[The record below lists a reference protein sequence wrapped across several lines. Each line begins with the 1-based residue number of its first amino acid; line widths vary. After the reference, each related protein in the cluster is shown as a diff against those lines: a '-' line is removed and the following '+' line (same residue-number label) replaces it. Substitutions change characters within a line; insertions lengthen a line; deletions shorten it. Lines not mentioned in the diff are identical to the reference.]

1 VDKNAPSN
9 ARIKTSKF
17 GQNLCRFIPMPL
29 DQRLI
34 KKFFGGDPIAGSN
47 ALRELVA
54 LGDIA
59 EQELFSLAL
68 DYGKTIQVRR
78 RWLRYVAARESS
90 VGPRLLDRLKGK
102 NEFGDK
108 FSAAFLCAGL
118 SEPSSISSGLYGP
131 IKAEIDKLRPGDAD
145 AAVMAY
151 GYAGADG
158 ASMWHLIN
166 ENSYAWEKLSTF
178 VFRSACGSCARINTS
193 NLSVMEW
200 LITHRWDRDGF
211 ELEEV
216 ANEPDAPV
224 RRIAIDDSEMW
235 GQSTHTFL
243 IWRRGDVADQLLRD
257 WSRHAHWRVRWF
269 GAQLLASL
277 GFVRTVKPIIEWLR
291 IEQVP
296 RIREALLHALERSD
310 STAGADALLDVFE
323 SREGEGGQSLAKAGW
338 RASDKDR
345 ARKAL
350 TSITNHD
357 SIYGAEAL
365 VSLARL
371 GTRHPELTKFLDSH
385 DHYRRLNAMLAL
397 GYLGDPTEA
406 RRLTQM
412 LGEASGRLE
421 RIYVLAA
428 MALLRTPEAAL
439 QLHRELI
446 AAAEE
451 PDFDK
456 RIDVFFLHRYL
467 QNAIVGGLE
476 AGGQEIGSLP
486 KCWRDE
492 IEPLEPIPTVIET
505 LPTKTQPTPAAIEN
519 AGGMIDG
526 GSSAAV
532 ESVRPDP
539 VPTSPR
545 VSTSEAAPILK
556 EPNAKQGGAAAPG
569 NGGDNGNGNGGD
581 NGKISKVDKE
591 DKDKGL
597 LEWLG
602 RNWGIGGIGAG
613 ILLILYRTLYFPKL
627 EATQANLFMI
637 LIFGAVFVLFA
648 IWAWQ
653 LTKRITI
660 PLLILVFGIV
670 VGFLGRSVLRA
681 SDEPAVYQVRVRAI
695 GVDQNA
701 LQRAHVSSSLG
712 GETKLVNGGWEVDL
726 PAGSSDDK
734 RQLTIDASVEDLGL
748 TGSTTITL
756 SKDPIQTTSLELKKR
771 GELPVRGIVE
781 DGRGNSIPNALV
793 SVVGY
798 GKDAVLSDASGNF
811 EMPSHAQAD
820 ETISLHAEKP
830 GFKPANVPSFKV
842 ASGAATLTLGDI
854 AAPSTAAGPKS
865 GVAPQKHSSSTGAA
879 ANAGT
884 GPAMPAATNA
894 VSERCESFQEFQG
907 DEAALATLAEKAFSR
922 QSYDCTVTYLEQA
935 RKVQSSRVWER
946 DYPLLAASYLLARK
960 DRSQFK
966 ATLQDM
972 LGEMRRPNSFLH
984 HEPTIGFALA
994 NITNVRFYVDPEA
1007 QSYLDEIT
1015 TEAIRIKENLA
1026 G

>member
-1 VDKNAPSN
+1 
-9 ARIKTSKF
+9 
-17 GQNLCRFIPMPL
+17 MPL
-29 DQRLI
+29 DQSLI
-34 KKFFGGDPIAGSN
+34 KGFFGGDPIAGSY

-54 LGDIA
+54 LGDVA
-59 EQELFSLAL
+59 EQELFSRPL

-90 VGPRLLDRLKGK
+90 VGPRLLERLKGK

-118 SEPSSISSGLYGP
+118 SEPRMISSGVYGP

-158 ASMWHLIN
+158 ASLWHLIN

-178 VFRSACGSCARINTS
+178 VFRSSCVSCARTNAG
-193 NLSVMEW
+193 NLWVMEQ
-200 LITHRWDRDGF
+200 LITHRWDREGF
-211 ELEEV
+211 ELEGV
-216 ANEPDAPV
+216 GNEPDATV

-243 IWRRGDVADQLLRD
+243 IWRRGDVADQVLRD
-257 WSRHAHWRVRWF
+257 WSGHAHWRVRWF

-277 GFVRTVKPIIEWLR
+277 GFVRTVRQIVDWLR

-296 RIREALLHALERSD
+296 RIRQSLLHALERSD
-310 STAGADALLDVFE
+310 SSAGADALLEAFE
-323 SREGEGGQSLAKAGW
+323 SGEGEADQSLAKAGW

-345 ARKAL
+345 ARRAL
-350 TSITNHD
+350 TSISD
-357 SIYGAEAL
+357 QASIYGAEAL

-371 GTRHPELTKFLDSH
+371 GTRHPDQAKFLASR

-412 LGEASGRLE
+412 LGEAAGRLE
-421 RIYVLAA
+421 RIYVSASI
-428 MALLRTPEAAL
+428 ALLKSAGAAE
-439 QLHRELI
+439 QLHGELI

-451 PDFDK
+451 PEFDK
-456 RIDVFFLHRYL
+456 QIDVFFLHKYL
-467 QNAIVGGLE
+467 QNAILEGLE
-476 AGGQEIGSLP
+476 TGGAETRELLDS
-486 KCWRDE
+486 WRKE
-492 IEPLEPIPTVIET
+492 IEPLPPIAPAPGP
-505 LPTKTQPTPAAIEN
+505 LPTKTAPAIGRIE
-519 AGGMIDG
+519 AA
-526 GSSAAV
+526 SSVAV
-532 ESVRPDP
+532 VSVRPDP
-539 VPTSPR
+539 VPASPR
-545 VSTSEAAPILK
+545 ETTSDAAPIAN
-556 EPNAKQGGAAAPG
+556 EPIPKPGGAGVAG
-569 NGGDNGNGNGGD
+569 NGDKGANDNGGNH
-581 NGKISKVDKE
+581 GKPSDANTE

-602 RNWGIGGIGAG
+602 RNWGIGGIGVG
-613 ILLILYRTLYFPKL
+613 VLLILYRTMVFPKL
-627 EATQANLFMI
+627 EAAQANLFMI

-653 LTKRITI
+653 LTKRVTI

-670 VGFLGRSVLRA
+670 VGFLGRSMLRVN
-681 SDEPAVYQVRVRAI
+681 DGPAVNQVRVHAI
-695 GVDQNA
+695 GADQNA
-701 LQRAHVSSSLG
+701 LQRAHVTSSLG
-712 GETKLVNGGWEVDL
+712 GEIKLVSGGWEVDV

-748 TGSTTITL
+748 IGSTTITL

-781 DGRGNSIPNALV
+781 DLRGNSIPNALV

-820 ETISLHAEKP
+820 ETIPLHAEKP
-830 GFKPANVPSFKV
+830 GFRPANVPNFKV
-842 ASGAATLTLGDI
+842 GSGAATLTLGDLDAPN
-854 AAPSTAAGPKS
+854 AAS
-865 GVAPQKHSSSTGAA
+865 GAKSTGSQRSTSLTSTVKPGGGLDSAPRSG
-879 ANAGT
+879 NNT
-884 GPAMPAATNA
+884 GSTTSA
-894 VSERCESFQEFQG
+894 VSPQSSNPVAEHCESFQEFQG

-935 RKVQSSRVWER
+935 RKVQSSRVWEK
-946 DYPLLAASYLLARK
+946 DYPLLAASYLLAKK

-966 ATLQDM
+966 ATLQEM
-972 LGEMRRPNSFLH
+972 LGEMRRPDSFLH

-994 NITNVRFYVDPEA
+994 NITNVRFYIDPEG

-1015 TEAIRIKENLA
+1015 TEAIKIKQNLA

>member
-1 VDKNAPSN
+1 
-9 ARIKTSKF
+9 
-17 GQNLCRFIPMPL
+17 MPL

-34 KKFFGGDPIAGSN
+34 KEFFGGDPIAGSN

-54 LGDIA
+54 LGDDA
-59 EQELFSLAL
+59 EQELFSLPL

-118 SEPSSISSGLYGP
+118 SEPRSISSGLYAP
-131 IKAEIDKLRPGDAD
+131 IRAEIDKLRPGDAD

-158 ASMWHLIN
+158 ASLWHLIN
-166 ENSYAWEKLSTF
+166 KNSYAWEKLSTF
-178 VFRSACGSCARINTS
+178 VFRSGCVACARINTG
-193 NLSVMEW
+193 NLWVLEQ

-216 ANEPDAPV
+216 ANSPDAPV
-224 RRIAIDDSEMW
+224 HRIAIEDSEMW
-235 GQSTHTFL
+235 GESTHTFL
-243 IWRRGDVADQLLRD
+243 IWRRGDVADQVLRD
-257 WSRHAHWRVRWF
+257 WSGHAHWRVRWF

-277 GFVRTVKPIIEWLR
+277 GFVRTVRPIIEWLH

-310 STAGADALLDVFE
+310 STAGADALLEAFD
-323 SREGEGGQSLAKAGW
+323 SRDGEGGQSLAKVSW
-338 RASDKDR
+338 RASDKER

-350 TSITNHD
+350 TSISNRD
-357 SIYGAEAL
+357 SISGAEAL

-371 GTRHPELTKFLDSH
+371 GIRHPDLTKFLDSH
-385 DHYRRLNAMLAL
+385 DHYQRLNAMLAL
-397 GYLGDPTEA
+397 GYLGDQTEA

-428 MALLRTPEAAL
+428 MALLGAPGAAL

-451 PDFDK
+451 QEFDK

-467 QNAIVGGLE
+467 QNAVLGGLE
-476 AGGQEIGSLP
+476 AGGQDIGALLEA
-486 KCWRDE
+486 WRDE
-492 IEPLEPIPTVIET
+492 IEPLEPIPTAMEP
-505 LPTKTQPTPAAIEN
+505 LPIKTQPTPASIEPV
-519 AGGMIDG
+519 GGMIDTA
-526 GSSAAV
+526 SSAAM
-532 ESVRPDP
+532 ESVRPDS
-539 VPTSPR
+539 VPATPR
-545 VSTSEAAPILK
+545 VATSEAAPILN
-556 EPNAKQGGAAAPG
+556 EPTQQGGAVAAG
-569 NGGDNGNGNGGD
+569 NEGDGGNGNGGN
-581 NGKISKVDKE
+581 NGKTSEADRG
-591 DKDKGL
+591 DKDKRL

-613 ILLILYRTLYFPKL
+613 ILLIFYRTLLFPKL

-637 LIFGAVFVLFA
+637 LIFGAVFVMFA
-648 IWAWQ
+648 LWAWQ
-653 LTKRITI
+653 LTKRVTI
-660 PLLILVFGIV
+660 PILILVFGIV
-670 VGFLGRSVLRA
+670 VGFLGRSMLRA
-681 SDEPAVYQVRVRAI
+681 SDSPAVYQVRVRAI
-695 GVDQNA
+695 GADQNA
-701 LQRAHVSSSLG
+701 LQRAHVRSSLG

-748 TGSTTITL
+748 AGSTTITL

-781 DGRGNSIPNALV
+781 DSRGDSIPNALV

-842 ASGAATLTLGDI
+842 GSAAATLTLGDLD
-854 AAPSTAAGPKS
+854 APGTSSSNPKS
-865 GVAPQKHSSSTGAA
+865 GAAPQKRSSSTGANA
-879 ANAGT
+879 SAGT
-884 GPAMPAATNA
+884 AMPAVATHSA
-894 VSERCESFQEFQG
+894 SERCESFQEFQG

-966 ATLQDM
+966 ATLQEM
-972 LGEMRRPNSFLH
+972 LGEMRRPGSYLH

-994 NITNVRFYVDPEA
+994 NITNVRFYVDPEG

-1015 TEAIRIKENLA
+1015 TEAIRIKESLA

>member
-1 VDKNAPSN
+1 
-9 ARIKTSKF
+9 
-17 GQNLCRFIPMPL
+17 MPL

-34 KKFFGGDPIAGSN
+34 KEFFGGDPIAGSN

-54 LGDIA
+54 LGDVA
-59 EQELFSLAL
+59 EQELFSLPL

-78 RWLRYVAARESS
+78 RWLRYVAARGSS

-108 FSAAFLCAGL
+108 FSAAFMCAGL
-118 SEPSSISSGLYGP
+118 SEPRSISSGVYAP

-158 ASMWHLIN
+158 ASLWHLIKDN
-166 ENSYAWEKLSTF
+166 RYAWEKLSTF
-178 VFRSACGSCARINTS
+178 VFRSGCVACARINAG
-193 NLSVMEW
+193 NLWVMEQ

-211 ELEEV
+211 ELEAV
-216 ANEPDAPV
+216 ANSPDAPV
-224 RRIAIDDSEMW
+224 HRIAIDDSEMR
-235 GQSTHTFL
+235 GESNHTFL
-243 IWRRGDVADQLLRD
+243 IWRRGDVADQVLRD
-257 WSRHAHWRVRWF
+257 WSSHGHWRVRWF

-277 GFVRTVKPIIEWLR
+277 GFVRTVRPIIEWLR

-310 STAGADALLDVFE
+310 STEGADALLEAFE

-345 ARKAL
+345 ARMAL
-350 TSITNHD
+350 TSISNRD
-357 SIYGAEAL
+357 SISGAEAL

-371 GTRHPELTKFLDSH
+371 GSRHPELAKFLDSH

-397 GYLGDPTEA
+397 GYLGDQTEA

-428 MALLRTPEAAL
+428 MALLGAVGAAP

-446 AAAEE
+446 GAAEE

-467 QNAIVGGLE
+467 QNAVLGGLE
-476 AGGQEIGSLP
+476 AGGQDIGALQEA
-486 KCWRDE
+486 WRGE
-492 IEPLEPIPTVIET
+492 IEPLEPIPAAIEP
-505 LPTKTQPTPAAIEN
+505 LPIKTQHTPAAIES
-519 AGGMIDG
+519 AGRMIDTA
-526 GSSAAV
+526 SSAAI
-532 ESVRPDP
+532 EGVRPDP
-539 VPTSPR
+539 VTASPR
-545 VSTSEAAPILK
+545 VATPEAAPILN
-556 EPNAKQGGAAAPG
+556 EPIPKQGGAWAAE
-569 NGGDNGNGNGGD
+569 NGGEGGNGNGG
-581 NGKISKVDKE
+581 NKGNTSEADKE

-602 RNWGIGGIGAG
+602 RNWGIGGIGVG
-613 ILLILYRTLYFPKL
+613 VLLILYRTLLFPKL

-653 LTKRITI
+653 LTKRIAI
-660 PLLILVFGIV
+660 PILIMVFGIV
-670 VGFLGRSVLRA
+670 IGFLGRSMLRA
-681 SDEPAVYQVRVRAI
+681 SDAPAVYQVRVRAI
-695 GVDQNA
+695 GADQNA
-701 LQRAHVSSSLG
+701 LQRAHVTSSLG
-712 GETKLVNGGWEVDL
+712 GETKLVSGGWEVDL

-734 RQLTIDASVEDLGL
+734 RQLTLDASVEDLGL

-781 DGRGNSIPNALV
+781 DSRGNSIPNALV

-842 ASGAATLTLGDI
+842 GSGAATMTLGDLDAPN
-854 AAPSTAAGPKS
+854 AAPGAKGAGSQRSTSFTSTVKTGGGVDSALRSGNNTGSTASVVSPQS
-865 GVAPQKHSSSTGAA
+865 SNPVAEH
-879 ANAGT
+879 
-884 GPAMPAATNA
+884 
-894 VSERCESFQEFQG
+894 CESFQEFQG

-935 RKVQSSRVWER
+935 RKVQSSRVWEK

-966 ATLQDM
+966 ATLQEM
-972 LGEMRRPNSFLH
+972 LGEMRRPGSYLH

-994 NITNVRFYVDPEA
+994 NITNIRFYVDPEG

-1015 TEAIRIKENLA
+1015 TEAIRIKQSLA